1 MEKSNAIKLSNS
13 KSQIITGSDVENRI
27 ILIRGVHVMI
37 DRDLAELYGV
47 ETKRLNEQVKR
58 NKERFPS
65 HFMFQLSEEEK
76 NELVA
81 FCDRFKTMKHSSVK
95 PFAFT
100 EQGVAMLSSVL
111 RSDTA
116 VQVSIKIMDAFVELR
131 EFMLANAQI
140 FQRLTNVEKK
150 IFESDLKFERIFKS
164 LEERSI
170 EKKQGIFF
178 DGQIYDAYSFVVN
191 LIKKAEKEIILI
203 DGYVDSEV
211 LDMLSKKKKDVSV
224 SIITFPKTKIC
235 DTDINRFNAQYPQ
248 LEMKSQTKVHDRF
261 MIIDR
266 EKLYSIGA
274 SLKDLSKKCFS
285 FSLLEDKMIL
295 ENLLLRIQM

>member
-1 MEKSNAIKLSNS
+1 MEVSKDLKLSNS
-13 KSQIITGSDVENRI
+13 QSQINTGYDVENRI

-65 HFMFQLSEEEK
+65 RFMFQLSEVEK

-81 FCDRFKTMKHSSVK
+81 KCDRFKTMKHSSVK

-116 VQVSIKIMDAFVELR
+116 VVVSIKIMDAFVEMR
-131 EFMLANAQI
+131 KFMLANAQI
-140 FQRLTNVEKK
+140 FQRLTTVEKK
-150 IFESDLKFERIFKS
+150 ILENDLKFERVFNS

-191 LIKKAEKEIILI
+191 LIKKLTRR
-203 DGYVDSEV
+203 Y
-211 LDMLSKKKKDVSV
+211 
-224 SIITFPKTKIC
+224 
-235 DTDINRFNAQYPQ
+235 Y
-248 LEMKSQTKVHDRF
+248 
-261 MIIDR
+261 
-266 EKLYSIGA
+266 
-274 SLKDLSKKCFS
+274 
-285 FSLLEDKMIL
+285 
-295 ENLLLRIQM
+295 